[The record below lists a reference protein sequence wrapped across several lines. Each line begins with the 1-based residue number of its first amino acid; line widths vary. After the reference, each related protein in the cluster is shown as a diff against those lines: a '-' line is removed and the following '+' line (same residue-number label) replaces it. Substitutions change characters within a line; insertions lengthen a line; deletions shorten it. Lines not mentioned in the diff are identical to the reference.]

1 MNPFTPI
8 SQFVKIG
15 TDTWPSIIQ
24 HVEYIRKLKIA
35 LIPYIPDIYQN
46 HVTLANIRGNV
57 LVLYAN
63 SSVWSTRLRYQ
74 IPELLETLSHDKN
87 FDHINR
93 IELKI
98 RPVSSEM
105 EFINKNQSVGIS
117 AQSRG
122 RLLEAA
128 NTPSEALNASL
139 KRLAKTVSK
148 T

>member
-15 TDTWPSIIQ
+15 TDTWSSIIQ
-24 HVEYIRKLKIA
+24 HVEYIRKLKTA
-35 LIPYIPDIYQN
+35 LNPYIPDIYQD

-74 IPELLETLSHDKN
+74 IPALLETLSHDKN
-87 FDHINR
+87 FVHINR

-98 RPVSSEM
+98 RPVSPEI
-105 EFINKNQSVGIS
+105 EFINKNQFVEVS
-117 AQSRG
+117 AQSRE

-128 NTPSEALNASL
+128 NTPSAALNASL
-139 KRLAKTVSK
+139 QRLAKTVSK